1 MKIKILL
8 LIFSIIFLVCY
19 IIKLFNLS
27 YQNEHFNNNKIN
39 IIQTWKTKDIPDK
52 YKSLVNKIKTLNPTY
67 NYIFFDD
74 NDIEKFVREKYPNY
88 YDFFNNFKYT
98 IQKIDFFR
106 YLAVY
111 YYGGFYFDLDILLFR
126 DLDTINKNKCIFPIE
141 FLLNSDNI
149 LLKQNMKKL
158 IGNYAFYAPKKHP
171 FLKKIIDNIV
181 NNRIDIKLNN
191 KEKYVYYTTGPVM
204 VTQSYID
211 FENKE
216 EIELIQP
223 IPFKP
228 SHFGQYGKH
237 LNNGNWK

>member
-1 MKIKILL
+1 
-8 LIFSIIFLVCY
+8 
-19 IIKLFNLS
+19 
-27 YQNEHFNNNKIN
+27 
-39 IIQTWKTKDIPDK
+39 
-52 YKSLVNKIKTLNPTY
+52 
-67 NYIFFDD
+67 
-74 NDIEKFVREKYPNY
+74 
-88 YDFFNNFKYT
+88 
-98 IQKIDFFR
+98 
-106 YLAVY
+106 
-111 YYGGFYFDLDILLFR
+111 
-126 DLDTINKNKCIFPIE
+126 
-141 FLLNSDNI
+141 
-149 LLKQNMKKL
+149 MKKL